1 MGGKMVWGSLA
12 LFLFLT
18 SNISAHVADVRDK
31 KVLSLFSVVTFPN
44 QQCTGESSTT
54 TKKVLGTCFSS
65 TECSDKGG
73 VADGN
78 CASGFGVCCTFLVS
92 DCGSTVSNNCTYIQ
106 NPSYPASYTTAG
118 ACVDSFGVT
127 VGSSRVYQS
136 LCGTNS
142 GEHVYLETGRAT
154 TAQKLTFTLGATS
167 TVAQW
172 RVKVSQIECSATWKA
187 PADCYQYYTGVSGSA
202 QSFNYPSPLVD
213 GLMYSIC
220 VRQETGFCAIEWSA
234 AATTIDSF
242 HLSTIAAPTVGL
254 ALGATASGAAYIHI
268 PGSDNGNYAGGHL
281 SDDGTTTAANQESTD
296 GVVQGSGQ
304 LFHVEVNSHDV
315 DADTVGFNLVWN
327 QVPCSNGFMGTS
339 S

>member
-1 MGGKMVWGSLA
+1 MKNSSRPIKIKSYIFSRLD
-12 LFLFLT
+12 FDTFDLT
-18 SNISAHVADVRDK
+18 DTA
-31 KVLSLFSVVTFPN
+31 
-44 QQCTGESSTT
+44 ST
-54 TKKVLGTCFSS
+54 
-65 TECSDKGG
+65 
-73 VADGN
+73 
-78 CASGFGVCCTFLVS
+78 
-92 DCGSTVSNNCTYIQ
+92 
-106 NPSYPASYTTAG
+106 G

-202 QSFNYPSPLVD
+202 QSFNYPSTLVD

-254 ALGATASGAAYIHI
+254 AVSFFPIFL
-268 PGSDNGNYAGGHL
+268 
-281 SDDGTTTAANQESTD
+281 E
-296 GVVQGSGQ
+296 
-304 LFHVEVNSHDV
+304 
-315 DADTVGFNLVWN
+315 
-327 QVPCSNGFMGTS
+327 C
-339 S
+339 